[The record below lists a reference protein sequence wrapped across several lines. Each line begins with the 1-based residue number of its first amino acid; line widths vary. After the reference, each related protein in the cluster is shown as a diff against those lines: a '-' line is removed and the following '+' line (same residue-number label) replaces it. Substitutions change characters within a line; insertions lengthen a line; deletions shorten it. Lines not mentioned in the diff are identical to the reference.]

1 MESLSNNKYLKPL
14 GSDEIR
20 KERLSTEENYS
31 FLPNDVWK
39 LIITLVCPSNY
50 FNIHGICSSVRQ
62 CLLEIYKSNPILR
75 ENPYDVLSLLVFK
88 QKFPV
93 REYQIYETI
102 IKGLNNHNRNELNK
116 KHLIRALFQFNIS
129 YDSTY
134 IASMLWNFLYKNNEY
149 EILKHIS
156 KSNAIYIYNK
166 ILEIKLQREWTEK
179 EEELFEYAFQCII
192 SYYPKNIG
200 ELALQS
206 INDRQIN
213 LFLKFYETSKLN
225 NLFYCL
231 MKLVKQNDSETV
243 EYLLDRH
250 EYNKKSYKKLWKVTN
265 KDDEDMQD
273 LILSYL

>member
-1 MESLSNNKYLKPL
+1 MESLSNNKCMNPL
-14 GSDEIR
+14 SSDEIR
-20 KERLSTEENYS
+20 KECLSVEVNYP

-62 CLLEIYKSNPILR
+62 CLLEIYKNNPILR
-75 ENPYDVLSLLVFK
+75 ENHYDVLSLLIFE

-93 REYQIYETI
+93 SVHRIYDVI
-102 IKGLNNHNRNELNK
+102 IKGLNNSNRNELNK
-116 KHLIRALFQFNIS
+116 KHLVRALFQFDIS
-129 YDSTY
+129 YNYDY
-134 IASMLWNFLYKNNEY
+134 ILYMLWNFLYKNNEY

-166 ILEIKLQREWTEK
+166 ILEIKQRREWTEK

-192 SYYPKNIG
+192 SYYPKKID
-200 ELALQS
+200 ELALQA

-231 MKLVKQNDSETV
+231 MKLVKQNDCETV
-243 EYLLDRH
+243 EYLLDRR
-250 EYNKKSYKKLWKVTN
+250 EYNKKSYKKLRKATN
-265 KDDEDMQD
+265 KDDKDMQD